1 MFGVRLI
8 GNLSFAEDVPRGL
21 ISQILPSFFCN
32 LTRGNEIIGG
42 YGEFPSTFYKKS
54 PDANRCIRGFFYEVC
69 SLMGEDQMERAIA
82 LAYLL

>member
-21 ISQILPSFFCN
+21 ISLGSSFLFRN
-32 LTRGNEIIGG
+32 LTRGKEIIGG

-54 PDANRCIRGFFYEVC
+54 PDAQ
-69 SLMGEDQMERAIA
+69 SLHPGIF
-82 LAYLL
+82 L